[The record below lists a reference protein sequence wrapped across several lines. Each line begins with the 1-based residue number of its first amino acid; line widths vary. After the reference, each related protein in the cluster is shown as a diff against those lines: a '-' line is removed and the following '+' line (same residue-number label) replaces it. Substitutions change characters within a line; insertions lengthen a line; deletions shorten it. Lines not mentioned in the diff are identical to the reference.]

1 MFVLLWYFFDLCFSC
16 PYKNSLGRNFF
27 VLLLEDNIVPLK
39 VFFNCFYE
47 ILHAWGSLCGA
58 IIITKETNLHF
69 EICSVVCSIFPWD
82 WMIIVTN
89 LCVRFSQLLITSD
102 WPGLTTTRRTWKTV
116 HFVLWLMFSWVS
128 KSLHLNNHATLTHS
142 GDFCYFS
149 DLGERSRFI
158 SRDSDHPISA
168 LREVTSPCDTS
179 RSSRQSFQIYLD
191 ASET

>member
-1 MFVLLWYFFDLCFSC
+1 
-16 PYKNSLGRNFF
+16 
-27 VLLLEDNIVPLK
+27 
-39 VFFNCFYE
+39 
-47 ILHAWGSLCGA
+47 
-58 IIITKETNLHF
+58 
-69 EICSVVCSIFPWD
+69 
-82 WMIIVTN
+82 MIIVTN

-102 WPGLTTTRRTWKTV
+102 WRGLTTTRSTWKTV

-179 RSSRQSFQIYLD
+179 RSSQQSFQIYLD
-191 ASET
+191 ASETQPMATASGKFKSPAEKTFKRHGCVAVLQLDNSDRRQPGSKSQISVESSVPRLQMVLPSCRVRTSCFTEGLPRL